1 MRAKPALLTFF
12 LPCTAGNGSP
22 LAPRPSFLK
31 LLSPSF
37 ARLRPHSAAP
47 YLPPSQSDLI
57 TPAIVCTHTPI
68 THRQRLLIPIP
79 IRLRPRPLPPR
90 NCIRDDQTNMRR
102 SKAKLEAGLSRT

>member
-12 LPCTAGNGSP
+12 LPCTAGKGSP

-31 LLSPSF
+31 LLSLSF
-37 ARLRPHSAAP
+37 ARLCPHSAAP

-68 THRQRLLIPIP
+68 THRQRLLIPIRL
-79 IRLRPRPLPPR
+79 RLRPRPPR
-90 NCIRDDQTNMRR
+90 NCIRDQTNMRR
-102 SKAKLEAGLSRT
+102 SKAKLEAGLFRT